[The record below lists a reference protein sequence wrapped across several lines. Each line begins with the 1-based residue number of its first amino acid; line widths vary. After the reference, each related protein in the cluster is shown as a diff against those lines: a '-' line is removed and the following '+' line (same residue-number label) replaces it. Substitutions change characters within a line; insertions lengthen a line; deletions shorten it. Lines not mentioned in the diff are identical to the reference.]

1 MQYLDPKNDLT
12 FKRVFGEHPHLL
24 RSFLN
29 ALLPLESGQEIVE
42 LEYLPAGLV
51 PEIPL
56 MKHTIVDVRC
66 RDNRGRQFIVEMQM
80 LWTDSFKSRVLF
92 NASKAYVKQLDRAK
106 EYELGTERFGR
117 TAQTRRTSSCRH
129 EVDSG
134 HRILRRR
141 YKGLKPVYALSLV
154 NQNFEPQLH
163 EYYHHYALYHS
174 EYPQKKIDGMELI
187 FVELPKFK
195 AQNLTEKRLQVLWL
209 RYLTE
214 IEEEVEQAP
223 ADLLEVPE
231 IREALEH
238 IRVSAFSKAE
248 LETYDKYWDSVRS
261 ERTLL
266 EEAEQAGLEKGE
278 QIGLEKGEQIG
289 LEKGE
294 QIGLEKG
301 IAIYQAW
308 QSGMPEAEIAL
319 KHGLSVE
326 QVEKLLR
333 RLEK

>member
-1 MQYLDPKNDLT
+1 MK
-12 FKRVFGEHPHLL
+12 FKVG
-24 RSFLN
+24 S
-29 ALLPLESGQEIVE
+29 
-42 LEYLPAGLV
+42 
-51 PEIPL
+51 
-56 MKHTIVDVRC
+56 
-66 RDNRGRQFIVEMQM
+66 
-80 LWTDSFKSRVLF
+80 KSRVLF

-106 EYELGTERFGR
+106 E
-117 TAQTRRTSSCRH
+117 
-129 EVDSG
+129 
-134 HRILRRR
+134 

-195 AQNLTEKRLQVLWL
+195 AQNLTEKKLQVLWL

-214 IEEEVEQAP
+214 IEGEIEQPP

-238 IRVSAFSKAE
+238 IQVSAFTKAE

-301 IAIYQAW
+301 VAIYQAW
-308 QSGMPEAEIAL
+308 QSGMPKAEIAL

-326 QVEKLLR
+326 KVEKLLR